1 MKKLIII
8 FSTNTYFMKP
18 FIFLLIAAITFGC
31 KNKSNSEVETTTID
45 ASTTHNNDGN
55 DVAKKGLTIY
65 PIDHASM
72 VLQWDDVTIYV
83 DPVGGKDLY
92 SKYSTPNVILITDIH
107 ADHLNSETLDSV
119 AGEGTNIIAPKA
131 VYEKLTEELRSKM
144 EVVANGFTI
153 TNSGISIEAIP
164 MYNLRKEALQFHPK
178 GRGNGYVLEKNGKRI
193 YISGDT
199 EDIPEMRNLKDIEI
213 AFVCM
218 NLPYTMPMEKAAEAV
233 LDFKPKSVYPYHFR
247 GEDGFSDVE
256 KFKKIVENENPDIEV
271 ILADWYSRK

>member
-1 MKKLIII
+1 
-8 FSTNTYFMKP
+8 MKP
-18 FIFLLIAAITFGC
+18 FIFLLIIAVVFGC
-31 KNKSNSEVETTTID
+31 NNKSNSEGESTILD
-45 ASTTHNNDGN
+45 ASTTYINEGK
-55 DVAKKGLTIY
+55 DVSKQGLSIN

-72 VLQWDDVTIYV
+72 VIQWDDVTIYV

-92 SKYSTPNVILITDIH
+92 TKYSTPNVILITDVH
-107 ADHLNSETLDSV
+107 ADHLESETLTSV
-119 AGEGTNIIAPKA
+119 AGEETNIIAPKA
-131 VYEKLTEELRSKM
+131 VYEKLREELRSKT

-153 TNSGISIEAIP
+153 SNSGINIEAIP

-178 GRGNGYVLEKNGKRI
+178 GRGNGYILEKNGIRI

-199 EDIPEMRNLKDIEI
+199 EDIPEMRKLKDIQI

-271 ILADWYSRK
+271 ILADWYSKK